1 MRRTQPLDI
10 DVGRKLVRRAVT
22 TGATSLGAADVALIL
37 RAYGL
42 PLADGLG
49 GPPSHEQAPLRVRM
63 ERDLSFGVV
72 ILVGAGGDERLVLL
86 DSSGVLGDEISPD
99 GAGDVV
105 RALAAVAADRPE
117 VTAIDVSL
125 AHDGDG
131 PAVLSAG
138 AAVLGEASLV
148 NAPPVQDSHLD
159 LRAVCAPRSIA
170 VIGASDDV
178 RKWGGSALRNILDGG
193 FQGAVYP
200 VSPRGGEFFG
210 LPVYASIDEVPEAPD
225 IALLAVR
232 SSLVPGVL
240 DGCARRGARAAVV
253 ITAGFGET
261 GGDGLRAERDLA
273 AAATAA
279 GLTLVGPNC
288 MGVVTNET
296 RLHGTGYITL
306 HPPEGPLSLVS
317 QSGNLGAQLVKAAE
331 RRGIGLEKFVSSG
344 NEAQVTTVDLLDYL
358 RTDDRTGCI
367 LLYVEGIDDG
377 RRFIEV
383 AAATTAVKP
392 VVVLRGGLTEP
403 GVRSAKAHTGAT
415 SGGAAVYAAAAR
427 QAGIVTCTAMDE
439 AMDLVAALSFLPLP
453 SGRRVAVASNG
464 GGVGVLAVDEMAHRG
479 LELPGLPAELVE
491 ELDEVLPPFWSR
503 RNMVD
508 MVATAGD
515 TAGVVLSALARC
527 DAFDAVVMLSALAI
541 PSTQAEEERAA
552 APGGDRLSRREEELL
567 ALTAELMEET
577 GKPIVHIS
585 DMPLTRSVFP
595 QGARFSP
602 VVLPSPRA
610 AALAIDSM
618 ARYAQHL
625 SICHPVD

>member
-10 DVGRKLVRRAVT
+10 DVGRRLVRQAVT
-22 TGATSLGAADVALIL
+22 TGATSLDTPDVALIL

-72 ILVGAGGDERLVLL
+72 ILVETGGDERLVLL
-86 DSSGVLGDEISPD
+86 DSSGPLEDETGPD

-105 RALAAVAADRPE
+105 RVLAAVAADRPE

-125 AHDGDG
+125 ACGGDG

-138 AAVLGEASLV
+138 AAVLGETTMV
-148 NAPPVQDSHLD
+148 NAPLVQDSHLD

-225 IALLAVR
+225 VALLAVR
-232 SSLVPGVL
+232 SSQVPGVI

-279 GLTLVGPNC
+279 RLTLVGPNC

-358 RTDDRTGCI
+358 RTDDRTGCV

-439 AMDLVAALSFLPLP
+439 AMDLVSALSFLPLP
-453 SGRRVAVASNG
+453 RGRRVAVASNG

-515 TAGVVLSALARC
+515 TAGVVLSALA
-527 DAFDAVVMLSALAI
+527 I

-552 APGGDRLSRREEELL
+552 APGGDRLSRREKELL
-567 ALTAELMEET
+567 VLTAELMEET